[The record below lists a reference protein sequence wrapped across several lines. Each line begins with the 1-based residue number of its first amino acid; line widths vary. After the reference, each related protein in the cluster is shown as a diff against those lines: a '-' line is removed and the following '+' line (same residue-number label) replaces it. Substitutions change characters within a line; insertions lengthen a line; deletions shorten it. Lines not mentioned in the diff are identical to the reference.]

1 MFVQVVFWY
10 LEGAVQEAA
19 VLARLIA
26 QPFTGS
32 DGRHGARS
40 QDSLHPP
47 STSTPASATAAA

>member
-10 LEGAVQEAA
+10 LQGAVQEAA
-19 VLARLIA
+19 VLARLVA

-32 DGRHGARS
+32 DGRHGAGF

-47 STSTPASATAAA
+47 STSTSASAAA